1 MVKVKVYLEDKCIF
15 KVSRKETLKK
25 MSINQRKILNVDTR
39 DKGKYID
46 VLITAEAG
54 KKKRAQNNA
63 AKLLKGRPIA

>member
-1 MVKVKVYLEDKCIF
+1 MVKVKIYLEDKCIF

-25 MSINQRKILNVDTR
+25 MSINQRKILNMDTR

-54 KKKRAQNNA
+54 KKK
-63 AKLLKGRPIA
+63 KESTK